1 MSLKVQLLECE
12 TCKTAIYAFP
22 VLPSAYVF
30 PTGELA
36 RMRSTLGWCGECRH
50 VRQVEQLP
58 SGATLDKEE
67 ADLRDLARTKP
78 EGLDKYEQKDLERIG
93 LYRRLLAVR
102 KSANRCMSCG
112 STNIDLWAFDEKDKA
127 TYNPHGGCA
136 GRFRQIEDQDGMRI
150 APEDDAEAFSVEGEH
165 LGRLSE
171 QPGHMGREHCEATP
185 LKSHRTHDGV
195 IHDRELHSALAPR
208 GSRADL

>member
-1 MSLKVQLLECE
+1 MSFKVQLLECE

-22 VLPSAYVF
+22 LLPSAYVF

-36 RMRSTLGWCGECRH
+36 RMRSSFGWCGGCHR

-58 SGATLDKEE
+58 STETLDKEE
-67 ADLRDLARTKP
+67 ADLRALAHTKP

-102 KSANRCMSCG
+102 RGANRCMSCG
-112 STNIDLWAFDEKDKA
+112 STNIDLWAFDEDDKA

-136 GRFRQIEDQDGMRI
+136 GRFKQIDDPNEMRI
-150 APEDDAEAFSVEGEH
+150 ALVDDAEAFSIEGEH

-171 QPGHMGREHCEATP
+171 QPGCSGSEHF
-185 LKSHRTHDGV
+185 
-195 IHDRELHSALAPR
+195 
-208 GSRADL
+208 